1 MEILVFLSILT
12 AALAVLS
19 SGTASGGQKSRSR
32 RSQTLWLT

>member
-19 SGTASGGQKSRSR
+19 SWYSNPAGKRADRGDRR
-32 RSQTLWLT
+32 RSG